1 MVPGKLDIS
10 KWFRVIN
17 IQFNLWDD
25 VTQFR
30 INKNEPLFYTNFITD
45 NQVELV
51 RFEMNDYLVKHAR
64 TIASA
69 GEWEPRISLSER
81 FDRFRLSRTK
91 DLILREIKKQV
102 LPD

>member
-1 MVPGKLDIS
+1 
-10 KWFRVIN
+10 
-17 IQFNLWDD
+17 
-25 VTQFR
+25 
-30 INKNEPLFYTNFITD
+30 
-45 NQVELV
+45 
-51 RFEMNDYLVKHAR
+51 MNDYLVKHAR